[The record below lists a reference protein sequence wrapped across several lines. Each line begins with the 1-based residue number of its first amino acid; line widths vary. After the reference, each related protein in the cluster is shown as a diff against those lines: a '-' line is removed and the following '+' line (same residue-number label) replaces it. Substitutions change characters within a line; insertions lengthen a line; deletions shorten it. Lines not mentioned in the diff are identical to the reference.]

1 VRCKMLAPSEHASR
15 PPRPRPLR
23 QTLLAAMVVIGATAF
38 GAFILYFAT
47 EGLFL
52 VAHQGAVRFGASVI

>member
-1 VRCKMLAPSEHASR
+1 
-15 PPRPRPLR
+15 
-23 QTLLAAMVVIGATAF
+23 MVVIGATAF

-52 VAHQGAVRFGASVI
+52 VAHQAP

>member
-1 VRCKMLAPSEHASR
+1 MLLTKDEARRIAANNATTMSR

-23 QTLLAAMVVIGATAF
+23 QTLLAAMVVIGATAL

-52 VAHQGAVRFGASVI
+52 VAHQAP